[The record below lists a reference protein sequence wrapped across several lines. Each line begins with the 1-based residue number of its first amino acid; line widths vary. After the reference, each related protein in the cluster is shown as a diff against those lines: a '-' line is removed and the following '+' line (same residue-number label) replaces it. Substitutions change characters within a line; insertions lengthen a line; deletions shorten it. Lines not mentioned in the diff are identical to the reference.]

1 MATVKPGA
9 GRENERLEN
18 RKEQEGRITDKL
30 RESPHYQREQERKAA
45 MSNGSGNVG
54 DRGWNKEGYDWDKMP
69 DSWAKEIYDQ
79 EGRDARAEMPNHNI
93 YRPELDQWRSQKEG
107 LYNASGS
114 NLDRMLRG
122 GEITQEQYDRTKNG
136 PGYDPAL
143 ESGGPRPRPSGPPN
157 PSQLG
162 HGQPPGGNT
171 PQPSPTGPA
180 PFDPSQWD
188 PDDRSDGFRR
198 RRKEARDWRQ
208 GGGQPSPDGPGLG
221 PGGLQPTGGQYE
233 EPDWGSVFGQQGGQ
247 GGYNPQIQQLQQMMS
262 QMQGS
267 PFQSM
272 MGGYGMGGQ
281 TPQWQQMGGG
291 GMQGLMQML
300 GGGQQYGQQSFG
312 QQQAPNPFAGMGMR
326 GGMY

>member
-1 MATVKPGA
+1 
-9 GRENERLEN
+9 
-18 RKEQEGRITDKL
+18 
-30 RESPHYQREQERKAA
+30 

-107 LYNASGS
+107 LYNYSGWR
-114 NLDRMLRG
+114 LDEMLRD
-122 GEITQEQYDRTKNG
+122 GEITQEQFNRTRAAGPQYEGVEYSGRGDAPTLVNG
-136 PGYDPAL
+136 RKPL
-143 ESGGPRPRPSGPPN
+143 PN
-157 PSQLG
+157 TPDAERFKRQLG
-162 HGQPPGGNT
+162 HSTGPVQPPPGGAPPPGGNT